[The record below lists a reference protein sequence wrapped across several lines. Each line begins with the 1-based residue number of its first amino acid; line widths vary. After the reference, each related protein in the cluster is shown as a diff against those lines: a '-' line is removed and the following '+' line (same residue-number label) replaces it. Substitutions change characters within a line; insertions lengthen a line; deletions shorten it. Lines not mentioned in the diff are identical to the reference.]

1 MPEVRDGGTVDGT
14 EHRTK
19 DPGVQ
24 PRRLLTIKET
34 AAFLNTSTGTIRRLV
49 SAGKIPVVR
58 LSRRLLVDLRDLD
71 ILIAGSKERVGW

>member
-1 MPEVRDGGTVDGT
+1 MPEVKDGSSLDGR

-34 AAFLNTSTGTIRRLV
+34 AALLNTSTGTIRRLV
-49 SAGKIPVVR
+49 SAGKVPVVR
-58 LSRRLLVDLRDLD
+58 LSRRVLLDTGDLD
-71 ILIAGSKERVGW
+71 ILISASKERVGW

>member
-1 MPEVRDGGTVDGT
+1 VPEVKDGSSLDGR

-34 AAFLNTSTGTIRRLV
+34 AALLNTSTGTIRRLV
-49 SAGKIPVVR
+49 SAGKVPVVR
-58 LSRRLLVDLRDLD
+58 LSRRVLLDTGDLD
-71 ILIAGSKERVGW
+71 ILISASKERVGW